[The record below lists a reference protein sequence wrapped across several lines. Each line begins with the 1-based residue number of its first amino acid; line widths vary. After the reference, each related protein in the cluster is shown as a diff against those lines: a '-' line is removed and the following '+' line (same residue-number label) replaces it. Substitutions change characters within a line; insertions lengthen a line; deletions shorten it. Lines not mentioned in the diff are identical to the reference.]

1 MPVTI
6 TGGISFTGNGVT
18 MAGAPV
24 ATAAWFAGG
33 STGSAV
39 QRITFETDTAIPTA
53 RGPLSGTFSNQGAT
67 GTFTYGWFAGG
78 NNPAVTTVGRIT
90 YASDTNTASVR
101 GPLSSGR
108 RSSGATGTDTY
119 GWFGGGYSSG
129 VSSETSTVQRIT
141 YTTDT
146 DTASVRGPLG
156 YTTYDIAATGTS
168 EYGWFAGGFAPG
180 EARTVS
186 TVSRITYVSDTNTA
200 SNRGPL
206 STNKRGMG
214 AVTDSTTYGWF
225 GGGYRGINPPY
236 VTSVVE
242 RITFA
247 TDTATLSVRGPLTVE
262 RQILAAAGNF
272 TNGWFGGGYVNGGLG
287 PRSTLDRI
295 TYATDTNTASLR
307 GTLIQNANSMAATAG
322 TQ

>member
-24 ATAAWFAGG
+24 ATAAWFTAGG
-33 STGSAV
+33 TTV
-39 QRITFETDTAIPTA
+39 QRITFETDTATPTV
-53 RGPLSGTFSNQGAT
+53 RGPFSTPFGGGSAT
-67 GTFTYGWFAGG
+67 SDLNYGWYAGG
-78 NNPAVTTVGRIT
+78 SGSPLSSIVNRIT

-108 RSSGATGTDTY
+108 SYPAASGTDTY
-119 GWFGGGYSSG
+119 GWFGGGDGASG
-129 VSSETSTVQRIT
+129 ETSTVQRIT

-146 DTASVRGPLG
+146 GTASVRGPLS
-156 YTTYDIAATGTS
+156 YTSRNMVATGS
-168 EYGWFAGGFAPG
+168 SQYGWFAGGFAPG

-186 TVSRITYVSDTNTA
+186 DVSRITYATDTNTA

-236 VTSVVE
+236 VTTVVE

-247 TDTATLSVRGPLTVE
+247 TDTVATSGRGPLTAG
-262 RQILAAAGNF
+262 RQLLAAAGN
-272 TNGWFGGGYVNGGLG
+272 TTDGWFGGGYTNGGG
-287 PRSTLDRI
+287 GSRSTLDRI
-295 TYATDTNTASLR
+295 TYASDTNTASLR
-307 GTLIQNANSMAATAG
+307 GTLIAAANSISAAAG
-322 TQ
+322 QQ